1 MIALNMK
8 FDYEKNYPIIK
19 KLAEKHGLVLVAL
32 FGSVAKGKTHK
43 QSDVDLA
50 ILAERRLRPME
61 LAEMQFDFSQ
71 NLGVKNLELADM
83 KSASPL
89 LLKQVA
95 QNAKLLY
102 EKEPSA
108 FARFKI
114 YGYKSYMEAKSLLSL
129 RKLQLDKFL
138 S

>member
-1 MIALNMK
+1 MT
-8 FDYEKNYPIIK
+8 FDYEKNYLIIK

-32 FGSVAKGKTHK
+32 FGSVAKGKIHK

-50 ILAERRLRPME
+50 VLAEHRLRPAE

-71 NLGVKNLELADM
+71 NLSIKDLELADL

-89 LLKQVA
+89 LLKQIA
-95 QNAKLLY
+95 QYAKLLY

-108 FARFKI
+108 FALFKI
-114 YGYKSYMEAKSLLSL
+114 YGYKSYMEAKPLFIL
-129 RKLQLDKFL
+129 REFQLNKFL
-138 S
+138 SL